1 MNNIKNI
8 LWGIILVIIGVI
20 IWLNTIG
27 ITDIDIFFDGWWTLV
42 IIVPCFIG
50 LFTNK
55 DKTGNIIGLLVGV
68 ILLLG
73 MQNIIDFNLIWKLLL
88 PSIIV
93 IIGLSLIFKNT
104 FNSKINN
111 EIKKLNNKNTKDNE
125 YCATFSGQRIDF
137 PNEEFK
143 GATLNS
149 VFGSITCDLREA
161 KIKEDVVINASSVFG
176 GIDII
181 VPDDVNIKIK
191 SNSIFGGVN
200 NKKKNNEDKKYTIY
214 VNASCL
220 FGGVDIKWT
229 QDKELLSL

>member
-1 MNNIKNI
+1 MNNVKNI
-8 LWGIILVIIGVI
+8 LWGIALVVIGVI
-20 IWLNTIG
+20 IGLNTMNVVN
-27 ITDIDIFFDGWWTLV
+27 IDIFFDGWWTLF

-50 LFTNK
+50 LFTDN
-55 DKTGNIIGLLVGV
+55 DKTGNIIGLFVGV
-68 ILLLG
+68 IILLG

-104 FNSKINN
+104 FNSKIND
-111 EIKKLNNKNTKDNE
+111 EIKKLNNKNTKNNE
-125 YCATFSGQRIDF
+125 YCATFSEQRIDI

-161 KIKEDVVINASSVFG
+161 KIKEDVVINTSAIFG

-191 SNSIFGGVN
+191 SNSIFGGVD
-200 NKKKNNEDKKYTIY
+200 NKKKNNTDKKYTIY
-214 VNASCL
+214 VNANCL
-220 FGGVDIKWT
+220 FGGVNIK
-229 QDKELLSL
+229 

>member
-8 LWGIILVIIGVI
+8 LWGIVLVIIGVI
-20 IWLNTIG
+20 IGLNTIG
-27 ITDIDIFFDGWWTLV
+27 ITDIDIFFDGWWTLF

-104 FNSKINN
+104 FNNKINN

-149 VFGSITCDLREA
+149 VFGSITCDLRGA

-200 NKKKNNEDKKYTIY
+200 NKKKNNTDKKYTIY

-220 FGGVDIKWT
+220 FGGVDIK
-229 QDKELLSL
+229 

>member
-1 MNNIKNI
+1 MKNLSRI
-8 LWGIILVIIGVI
+8 LWGIVLIFIGVI
-20 IWLNTIG
+20 WGLNRTG
-27 ITDIDIFFDGWWTLV
+27 VADINIFFDGWWTLF

-50 LFTNK
+50 LFTDN
-55 DKTGNIIGLLVGV
+55 DKTGNIIGLFVGV

-104 FNSKINN
+104 FNSKIND
-111 EIKKLNNKNTKDNE
+111 EIKKLNNKNTKNNE
-125 YCATFSGQRIDF
+125 YCATFSEQRIDI

-161 KIKEDVVINASSVFG
+161 KIKEDVVINTSAIFG

-181 VPDDVNIKIK
+181 VADDVNIKIK
-191 SNSIFGGVN
+191 SNSIFGGVD
-200 NKKKNNEDKKYTIY
+200 NKNKNNEDKKYTIY

-220 FGGVDIKWT
+220 FGGVDIK
-229 QDKELLSL
+229 

>member
-1 MNNIKNI
+1 MNNVKNI
-8 LWGIILVIIGVI
+8 LWGIALVVIGVI
-20 IWLNTIG
+20 IGLNTMNVVN
-27 ITDIDIFFDGWWTLV
+27 IDIFFDGWWTLF

-50 LFTNK
+50 LFTDN
-55 DKTGNIIGLLVGV
+55 DKTGNIIGLFVGV

-111 EIKKLNNKNTKDNE
+111 EIKKLNNKNTKNNE
-125 YCATFSGQRIDF
+125 YCATFSEQRIDI

-161 KIKEDVVINASSVFG
+161 KIKEDVVINTSAIFG

-181 VPDDVNIKIK
+181 VADDVNIKIK
-191 SNSIFGGVN
+191 SNSIFGGVD
-200 NKKKNNEDKKYTIY
+200 NKKKNNTDKKYTIY

-220 FGGVDIKWT
+220 FGGVDIK
-229 QDKELLSL
+229 

>member
-20 IWLNTIG
+20 IGLNTIG

-220 FGGVDIKWT
+220 VG
-229 QDKELLSL
+229 

>member
-20 IWLNTIG
+20 IGLNTIG

-111 EIKKLNNKNTKDNE
+111 EIKKLNNKNTKNNE

-200 NKKKNNEDKKYTIY
+200 NKKKNNEDKKYTICMFTLGNMGY
-214 VNASCL
+214 SSDRV
-220 FGGVDIKWT
+220 
-229 QDKELLSL
+229 

>member
-20 IWLNTIG
+20 IGLNTIG
-27 ITDIDIFFDGWWTLV
+27 ITDIDIFFDGWWTLI

-104 FNSKINN
+104 FNNKINN

-149 VFGSITCDLREA
+149 VFGSITCDLRGA

-181 VPDDVNIKIK
+181 APDDVNIKIK

-220 FGGVDIKWT
+220 FGGVDIK
-229 QDKELLSL
+229 

>member
-20 IWLNTIG
+20 IGLNTIG

-42 IIVPCFIG
+42 IIVPCIIG

-111 EIKKLNNKNTKDNE
+111 EIKKLNNKNTKNNE

-220 FGGVDIKWT
+220 FGGVDIK
-229 QDKELLSL
+229 

>member
-8 LWGIILVIIGVI
+8 LWGILVIIGVI
-20 IWLNTIG
+20 IGLNTIG

-220 FGGVDIKWT
+220 FGGVDIK
-229 QDKELLSL
+229 

>member
-20 IWLNTIG
+20 IGLNTIG

-55 DKTGNIIGLLVGV
+55 DKTGNIIGLLVGI

-220 FGGVDIKWT
+220 FGGVDIK
-229 QDKELLSL
+229 

>member
-20 IWLNTIG
+20 IGL

-111 EIKKLNNKNTKDNE
+111 EIKKLNNKNTKNNE

-220 FGGVDIKWT
+220 FGGVDIK
-229 QDKELLSL
+229 

>member
-20 IWLNTIG
+20 IGLNTIG

-42 IIVPCFIG
+42 VIVPCFIG

-111 EIKKLNNKNTKDNE
+111 EIKKLNNKNTKNNE

-220 FGGVDIKWT
+220 FGGVDIK
-229 QDKELLSL
+229 

>member
-20 IWLNTIG
+20 IGLNTMG
-27 ITDIDIFFDGWWTLV
+27 ITDIDIFFDGRWTLV

-220 FGGVDIKWT
+220 FGGVDIK
-229 QDKELLSL
+229 

>member
-20 IWLNTIG
+20 IGLNTIG

-93 IIGLSLIFKNT
+93 IIGLSLIFKNI

-220 FGGVDIKWT
+220 FGGVDIK
-229 QDKELLSL
+229 

>member
-8 LWGIILVIIGVI
+8 LWGIVLVIIGVI
-20 IWLNTIG
+20 IGLNTIG
-27 ITDIDIFFDGWWTLV
+27 ITDIDIFFDGWWTLF

-55 DKTGNIIGLLVGV
+55 DKTGNIIGLLVGA

-73 MQNIIDFNLIWKLLL
+73 MQNIINFSLIWKLLL

-111 EIKKLNNKNTKDNE
+111 EIKKLNSKNTKDNE

-181 VPDDVNIKIK
+181 VPDDVNIKVK
-191 SNSIFGGVN
+191 SNSIFGGVD
-200 NKKKNNEDKKYTIY
+200 NKKKNNEDKKHTIY

-220 FGGVDIKWT
+220 FGGVDIK
-229 QDKELLSL
+229 

>member
-8 LWGIILVIIGVI
+8 LWGIVLIIIGVI
-20 IWLNTIG
+20 IGLNTMG
-27 ITDIDIFFDGWWTLV
+27 IINIDIFFDGWWTLF

-73 MQNIIDFNLIWKLLL
+73 MQNIIDFNLIWKFLL

-104 FNSKINN
+104 FNSKINS
-111 EIKKLNNKNTKDNE
+111 EIKKLNSKNTKDNE

-191 SNSIFGGVN
+191 SNSIFGGVD
-200 NKKKNNEDKKYTIY
+200 NKKKNNEDNKYTIY

-220 FGGVDIKWT
+220 FGGVDIK
-229 QDKELLSL
+229 

>member
-8 LWGIILVIIGVI
+8 LWGIVLVIIGVI
-20 IWLNTIG
+20 IGLNTIG
-27 ITDIDIFFDGWWTLV
+27 ITDINIFFDGWWTLF

-73 MQNIIDFNLIWKLLL
+73 MQNIIDFSLIWKLLL

-149 VFGSITCDLREA
+149 VFGSITCDLRET

-176 GIDII
+176 GIEII

-200 NKKKNNEDKKYTIY
+200 NKKKNSEDKKHTIY

-220 FGGVDIKWT
+220 FGGVDIK
-229 QDKELLSL
+229 

>member
-20 IWLNTIG
+20 IGLNTIG
-27 ITDIDIFFDGWWTLV
+27 ITDIDIFFDGWWTLI

-111 EIKKLNNKNTKDNE
+111 EIKKLNYKNTKDNE

-220 FGGVDIKWT
+220 FGGVDIK
-229 QDKELLSL
+229 

>member
-20 IWLNTIG
+20 IGLNTIG

-111 EIKKLNNKNTKDNE
+111 EIKKLNNKNTKNNE

-143 GATLNS
+143 GTTLNS

-220 FGGVDIKWT
+220 FGGVDIK
-229 QDKELLSL
+229 

>member
-1 MNNIKNI
+1 M
-8 LWGIILVIIGVI
+8 VIIGVI
-20 IWLNTIG
+20 IGLNTIG

-111 EIKKLNNKNTKDNE
+111 EIKKLNNKNTKIMN
-125 YCATFSGQRIDF
+125 TVLHS
-137 PNEEFK
+137 
-143 GATLNS
+143 
-149 VFGSITCDLREA
+149 
-161 KIKEDVVINASSVFG
+161 
-176 GIDII
+176 
-181 VPDDVNIKIK
+181 
-191 SNSIFGGVN
+191 
-200 NKKKNNEDKKYTIY
+200 
-214 VNASCL
+214 
-220 FGGVDIKWT
+220 
-229 QDKELLSL
+229 QDKELIFLMKNLKELL

>member
-20 IWLNTIG
+20 IGLNTIG

-111 EIKKLNNKNTKDNE
+111 EIKKLNNKNTKNNE

-181 VPDDVNIKIK
+181 VPDDVNSKIK

-214 VNASCL
+214 VYACCL
-220 FGGVDIKWT
+220 FGGVDIN
-229 QDKELLSL
+229 

>member
-1 MNNIKNI
+1 MNNMKNI
-8 LWGIILVIIGVI
+8 LWGIVLIIIGVI
-20 IWLNTIG
+20 IGLNTMG
-27 ITDIDIFFDGWWTLV
+27 IINIDIFFDGWWTLF
-42 IIVPCFIG
+42 IIVPCFVG
-50 LFTNK
+50 LFTNN

-104 FNSKINN
+104 FNSKINS
-111 EIKKLNNKNTKDNE
+111 EIKKLNSKNTKDNE

-137 PNEEFK
+137 SNEEFK

-161 KIKEDVVINASSVFG
+161 KIKEDVVINTNSVFG

-200 NKKKNNEDKKYTIY
+200 NKKKNSEDKKHTIY

-220 FGGVDIKWT
+220 FGGVDIK
-229 QDKELLSL
+229 

>member
-20 IWLNTIG
+20 IGLNTIG

-143 GATLNS
+143 EATLNS

-220 FGGVDIKWT
+220 FGGVDIK
-229 QDKELLSL
+229 

>member
-8 LWGIILVIIGVI
+8 LWGIVLVIIGVI
-20 IWLNTIG
+20 IGLNTMG
-27 ITDIDIFFDGWWTLV
+27 ITNIDIFFDGWWTLF
-42 IIVPCFIG
+42 IIVPCFIS

-55 DKTGNIIGLLVGV
+55 DKTGNIIGLLIGI

-73 MQNIIDFNLIWKLLL
+73 MQNIIDFNLIWKFLL

-111 EIKKLNNKNTKDNE
+111 KIKKLNNKNTKDNE
-125 YCATFSGQRIDF
+125 YWATFSGQRIDI

-161 KIKEDVVINASSVFG
+161 KIKEDVVINTSSVFG

-200 NKKKNNEDKKYTIY
+200 NKKKNNEDNKYTIY

-220 FGGVDIKWT
+220 FGGVDIK
-229 QDKELLSL
+229 

>member
-8 LWGIILVIIGVI
+8 LWGIVLVIIGVI
-20 IWLNTIG
+20 IGLNTIG
-27 ITDIDIFFDGWWTLV
+27 ITDIDIFFDGWWTLF

-73 MQNIIDFNLIWKLLL
+73 MQNIIDFSLIWKLLL

-104 FNSKINN
+104 FNSKINS

-149 VFGSITCDLREA
+149 VFGSITCDLRET

-181 VPDDVNIKIK
+181 VPDDVNIKVK
-191 SNSIFGGVN
+191 SNSIFGGVD
-200 NKKKNNEDKKYTIY
+200 NKKKNSEDKKHTIY

-220 FGGVDIKWT
+220 FGGVDIK
-229 QDKELLSL
+229 

>member
-20 IWLNTIG
+20 IGLNTIG

-73 MQNIIDFNLIWKLLL
+73 MQNIIDFNSIWKLLL

-220 FGGVDIKWT
+220 FGGVDIK
-229 QDKELLSL
+229 

>member
-20 IWLNTIG
+20 IGLNTMG
-27 ITDIDIFFDGWWTLV
+27 ITNIDIFFDGWWTLI

-220 FGGVDIKWT
+220 FGGVDIK
-229 QDKELLSL
+229 

>member
-20 IWLNTIG
+20 IGLNTMG

-42 IIVPCFIG
+42 IIVPCFID

-220 FGGVDIKWT
+220 FGGVDIK
-229 QDKELLSL
+229 

>member
-8 LWGIILVIIGVI
+8 LLGIILVIIGVI
-20 IWLNTIG
+20 IGLNTMG

-220 FGGVDIKWT
+220 FGGVDIK
-229 QDKELLSL
+229 

>member
-20 IWLNTIG
+20 IGLNTIG
-27 ITDIDIFFDGWWTLV
+27 ITDIDIFFDGWWALI

-111 EIKKLNNKNTKDNE
+111 EIKKLNNKNTKNNE
-125 YCATFSGQRIDF
+125 YCATFSGQRIDI

-220 FGGVDIKWT
+220 FGGVDIK
-229 QDKELLSL
+229 

>member
-1 MNNIKNI
+1 MNNMKSI
-8 LWGIILVIIGVI
+8 LWGVVLVLLGV
-20 IWLNTIG
+20 LVGTNSLG
-27 ITDIDIFFDGWWTLV
+27 ITNIDIFFDGWWSLF
-42 IIVPCFIG
+42 IIIPCFIG
-50 LFTNK
+50 LFSNE

-111 EIKKLNNKNTKDNE
+111 EIKKLNNKNTKNNE

-220 FGGVDIKWT
+220 FGGVDIK
-229 QDKELLSL
+229 

>member
-20 IWLNTIG
+20 IGLNTMG

-73 MQNIIDFNLIWKLLL
+73 MQNIIEFNLIWKLLL

-220 FGGVDIKWT
+220 FGGVDIK
-229 QDKELLSL
+229 

>member
-20 IWLNTIG
+20 IGLNTMG

-73 MQNIIDFNLIWKLLL
+73 MQNIIDFNLILKLLL

-220 FGGVDIKWT
+220 FGGVDIK
-229 QDKELLSL
+229 

>member
-20 IWLNTIG
+20 IGLNTIG

-111 EIKKLNNKNTKDNE
+111 EIKKLNNKNTKNNE

-149 VFGSITCDLREA
+149 VFGSREA

-220 FGGVDIKWT
+220 FGGVDIK
-229 QDKELLSL
+229 

>member
-8 LWGIILVIIGVI
+8 LWGIVLVIIGVI
-20 IWLNTIG
+20 IGLNTMG
-27 ITDIDIFFDGWWTLV
+27 ITDIDIFFDGWWTLF

-73 MQNIIDFNLIWKLLL
+73 MQNIIDFSLIWKLLL

-104 FNSKINN
+104 FNSKINS

-149 VFGSITCDLREA
+149 VFGSITCDLRET

-181 VPDDVNIKIK
+181 VPDDVNIKVK
-191 SNSIFGGVN
+191 SNSIFGGVD
-200 NKKKNNEDKKYTIY
+200 NKKKNSEDKKHTIY

-220 FGGVDIKWT
+220 FGGVDIK
-229 QDKELLSL
+229 